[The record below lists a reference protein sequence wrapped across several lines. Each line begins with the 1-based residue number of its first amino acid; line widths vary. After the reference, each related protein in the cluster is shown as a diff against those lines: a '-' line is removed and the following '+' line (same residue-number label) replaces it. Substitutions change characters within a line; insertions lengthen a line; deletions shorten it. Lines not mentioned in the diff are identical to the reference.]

1 MLSKQ
6 QTVAIVKH
14 LRAVADILE
23 SSKPATAST
32 VAAAA
37 AAAAAP
43 TEKSKRGRKPGAV
56 ADAERCQG
64 TNGNGEQCKNR
75 ATQGTHCGKHT

>member
-32 VAAAA
+32 ASTATAAP
-37 AAAAAP
+37 AP

>member
-1 MLSKQ
+1 MLTKQ

-23 SSKPATAST
+23 SSKPPATA
-32 VAAAA
+32 AAQAPAA
-37 AAAAAP
+37 

-64 TNGNGEQCKNR
+64 VNGNGEQCKNR

>member
-23 SSKPATAST
+23 SSKP
-32 VAAAA
+32 VDNKA

>member
-23 SSKPATAST
+23 NSKPVDNKSAAT
-32 VAAAA
+32 
-37 AAAAAP
+37 AAP

>member
-23 SSKPATAST
+23 SSKP

-37 AAAAAP
+37 TSATATTVPA
-43 TEKSKRGRKPGAV
+43 EKSKRGRKPGAV
-56 ADAERCQG
+56 ADEERCQG